1 MKKFILLF
9 LCIIYLPLLSYNF
22 NKSSKIIILPLSGD
36 DEVYGE
42 KTMMYA
48 NLLMN
53 RFSSG
58 GYNIINREVD
68 SLIAK
73 EKAYQN
79 SGDVGSVIKLGQKYE
94 TDYIIISNVSKMPGN
109 KYVLITRMID
119 VKTGRIVLGYTKEH
133 KKNFDVSYIEDVYK
147 ELGRKIAIIRF
158 Q

>member
-133 KKNFDVSYIEDVYK
+133 KKNFDVSYIKDVYK
-147 ELGRKIAIIRF
+147 ELDRKIAIIRF

>member
-1 MKKFILLF
+1 
-9 LCIIYLPLLSYNF
+9 
-22 NKSSKIIILPLSGD
+22 
-36 DEVYGE
+36 
-42 KTMMYA
+42 MMYA

-147 ELGRKIAIIRF
+147 ELDRKIAIIRF

>member
-147 ELGRKIAIIRF
+147 ELDRKIAIIRF

>member
-79 SGDVGSVIKLGQKYE
+79 TGDVGSVIKL
-94 TDYIIISNVSKMPGN
+94 
-109 KYVLITRMID
+109 
-119 VKTGRIVLGYTKEH
+119 
-133 KKNFDVSYIEDVYK
+133 
-147 ELGRKIAIIRF
+147 
-158 Q
+158 